1 MAATAPSGRRQRLL
15 AVLVLVVAACLW
27 RWAGDSFVAPKIG
40 AETGRSPPPRGPV
53 RVARFA
59 GDSAAEDSVEISGFS
74 GFVVGL
80 AFLPHTCYAL
90 LTAVSLVRGESF
102 PFFGFELLSS
112 VVSLGLVAWSLG
124 SFLQRGRGL
133 PAGPLG
139 LLGLSEG
146 LSYLV
151 ALALLAATAAAG
163 VRAGPSL
170 PSLSVPNVSIPKVS
184 LPTSLPKGLD
194 APSLKVPDVKLP
206 DFKAKLPDVKVPDF
220 KVPDIKVPDVKVP
233 DVKIPDVKVPKLPEV
248 KVPDVKLP
256 SKEEKKEAP
265 APPAPPAPAAPKKA
279 EVKPS
284 SEDLFA

>member
-1 MAATAPSGRRQRLL
+1 MAAMAPSGRRQRLL

-27 RWAGDSFVAPKIG
+27 RWAFGDSFVAPKIG
-40 AETGRSPPPRGPV
+40 SRLPPRGPL

-59 GDSAAEDSVEISGFS
+59 SDSAAEDSVEISGFS

-151 ALALLAATAAAG
+151 ALALLVATAAAG
-163 VRAGPSL
+163 LRAGPSL

-184 LPTSLPKGLD
+184 LPTSLPKGMD
-194 APSLKVPDVKLP
+194 VPSLKVPDVKLP
-206 DFKAKLPDVKVPDF
+206 DFKANLPDVKVPDF
-220 KVPDIKVPDVKVP
+220 KVPDVKVP

-248 KVPDVKLP
+248 KLPSPSAP

-265 APPAPPAPAAPKKA
+265 KAPPPPPPPAPKKA
-279 EVKPS
+279 EAKAPASES

>member
-1 MAATAPSGRRQRLL
+1 MAPMAPSGRRQRLL

-27 RWAGDSFVAPKIG
+27 RWAVGDSFVAPKIG
-40 AETGRSPPPRGPV
+40 SRLPPRGPL

-59 GDSAAEDSVEISGFS
+59 SDSAAEDSVEISGFS

-90 LTAVSLVRGESF
+90 LTAVNLVRGESF

-163 VRAGPSL
+163 LRAGPSL

-184 LPTSLPKGLD
+184 LPTSLPKGMD
-194 APSLKVPDVKLP
+194 VPSLKVPDVKLP
-206 DFKAKLPDVKVPDF
+206 DFKANLPDVKVPDF
-220 KVPDIKVPDVKVP
+220 KVPDIKVPDIKVP

-256 SKEEKKEAP
+256 SAPSKEEKKEAP
-265 APPAPPAPAAPKKA
+265 KAPPPPPAPKKTEA
-279 EVKPS
+279 KAS
-284 SEDLFA
+284 ASEDLFA